1 MNDFSDLRGKVAA
14 ITGGSGIIGKTLARG
29 LCNAGVNVII
39 LDYKAERGAMTAKEI
54 TAGQESGLAT
64 SFDANVIDRDSLLR
78 ARDRIREKFGS
89 LDILINCAG
98 GNKATA
104 TTAKEYIAGGEKD
117 LQGTFFD
124 LDIEGFDGVFDLN
137 FKGTVLP
144 TMILAED
151 MVSRGSGVIL
161 NISSMNGY
169 RPLTK
174 IPAYSAAKAAI
185 NNLTQWLA
193 VHFAPAGVRVNAI
206 APGFLLT
213 NQNRSSF
220 MTKNGWNDP
229 RVENNSATTYGR
241 YAERRAGRYNA
252 IPLSGP
258 HLLDGCGD
266 TFRWRLSARVSDGTF
281 SPALYYFE
289 KFYTAQ
295 HGVPGDLNGKI
306 FLSYRFDLRL

>member
-14 ITGGSGIIGKTLARG
+14 ITGGSGVIGMTLVKG
-29 LCNAGVNVII
+29 LCSAGVKVII
-39 LDYKAERGAMTAKEI
+39 LDVKPERGGATAAEM
-54 TAGQESGLAT
+54 AARPDCGMAT
-64 SFDANVIDRDSLLR
+64 SLAADVTHRESLIR
-78 ARDRIREKFGS
+78 ARDQIREKFGT

-104 TTAKEYIAGGEKD
+104 TTAKEFIAGSEKD
-117 LQGTFFD
+117 LKGTFFD

-213 NQNRSSF
+213 NQNRF
-220 MTKNGWNDP
+220 LLTDEKTGGMTP
-229 RVENNSATTYGR
+229 RGKKIISATPMGR
-241 YAERRAGRYNA
+241 YAEPEELVGTMLYL
-252 IPLSGP
+252 LSGASSFVTGVVIP
-258 HLLDGCGD
+258 VDGG
-266 TFRWRLSARVSDGTF
+266 FSAYS
-281 SPALYYFE
+281 
-289 KFYTAQ
+289 
-295 HGVPGDLNGKI
+295 GV
-306 FLSYRFDLRL
+306 